1 MQLKK
6 CSSTIK
12 KSVQAVSM
20 ALAIG
25 IASTAS
31 ANCFLDKAVTG
42 WTGSL
47 TFHCDTDTD
56 LLDNPITFDV
66 SNGVKVSSIWGINAN
81 TRYTQ
86 TENHVEATAKL
97 WWPDAA
103 YILPANQAA
112 TLSFSPSNDNFAITN
127 FHIGTD
133 QPASKATIR
142 ITLPEKPDNISTD
155 VKPDITIYQGS
166 QKVVEINN
174 RDWGAIYHQEVSF
187 SGSSADFSVKV
198 ASINVDS
205 GADIGKAEPASF
217 RLSNGQTQQV
227 TISYE
232 QPEPKEQG
240 KISILAVAAGGS
252 TPIVAPNYT
261 ITKGGSI
268 ITNGQLNFS
277 AATVV
282 DSLDVANGYVLDT
295 PEFIDNGTQYV
306 PEGGETHPFSIAN
319 NQTTSVSIT
328 YDAKII
334 PSERLNFNVTGLPS
348 GANTTINLV
357 DGTNTKSIPV
367 HGNGSYN
374 ASVLQNGDTWQISA
388 STYNQYVANI
398 TPNSFVAN
406 TAENRIAV
414 NYQQQLEKKSISGY
428 WENWKEALK
437 APARTQNSDP
447 AYYSQDINPYTHV
460 FYAFLTLAKT
470 PNPDNPPNTYW
481 DSMAIY
487 ESMTA
492 DNVLTLMQKYP
503 DGTPDWERID
513 NWQRAK
519 IDALIQAVHQNNAK
533 FIWAIGG
540 WSDLQKTLRHD
551 QIDAFITQVVDLLK
565 LSGDGVDF
573 DWEHLSANPDIRTE
587 QLNTMA
593 EMLLKLHQAL
603 ATAGMQ
609 DKEVTFTTRFN
620 SFMQDSS
627 QYGFAKF
634 PSDGEGFV
642 IDQWLKSHGSSLSQV
657 ITRSNIMAYDVA
669 SNQMPNGQTWGLAVY
684 QDVYNTFTQHLNKNQ
699 IVMGFEPGGQAA
711 GGEWEGLQTDKSVID
726 MVQSTGYGGSM
737 FWAINQPQYTSSEVT
752 GLNADELASYSKS
765 IFDRS

>member
-66 SNGVKVSSIWGINAN
+66 SNGVKVISIWGINAN

-166 QKVVEINN
+166 EKVVEINN

-348 GANTTINLV
+348 GGNTTINLV

-367 HGNGSYN
+367 HGNGSYS

-388 STYNQYVANI
+388 STYNQYSASV
-398 TPNSFVAN
+398 TPNSFIAN
-406 TAENRIAV
+406 T
-414 NYQQQLEKKSISGY
+414 
-428 WENWKEALK
+428 
-437 APARTQNSDP
+437 D
-447 AYYSQDINPYTHV
+447 
-460 FYAFLTLAKT
+460 
-470 PNPDNPPNTYW
+470 
-481 DSMAIY
+481 
-487 ESMTA
+487 
-492 DNVLTLMQKYP
+492 
-503 DGTPDWERID
+503 
-513 NWQRAK
+513 
-519 IDALIQAVHQNNAK
+519 
-533 FIWAIGG
+533 
-540 WSDLQKTLRHD
+540 
-551 QIDAFITQVVDLLK
+551 TQVVSVSYAESTSKWPAHAIVGYVKAYGDPWTTQPDTTIDMIKAAISHGYNVFVYAFGGQDSNNTPNLAVFSAEVLAGLPAQLAAIHQAGHLAILSVGGGANNTFEAD
-565 LSGDGVDF
+565 LSGAKSTDAGTKMGEFLATQGFDGFDF
-573 DWEHLSANPDIRTE
+573 DVEHPNASATSTNLVSYINTMRAAFKAKTGRDLILTAAPQVSGWYGTGQWASGSAQFAEPMYTQDFVNKAKFDAFLIQTYNQYGGAQFGGLKGYNEGFLSMTFGLLSADTRKEIPGITPNAFVVPSGTKIVLGVPDFKDPSITDA
-587 QLNTMA
+587 QY
-593 EMLLKLHQAL
+593 QQGSCL
-603 ATAGMQ
+603 ATAMCSGVGLYKPSDINEDISQ
-609 DKEVTFTTRFN
+609 GQFN
-620 SFMQDSS
+620 DIQFGNLHQYP
-627 QYGFAKF
+627 QYGGLMTWIVN
-634 PSDGEGFV
+634 SD
-642 IDQWLKSHGSSLSQV
+642 
-657 ITRSNIMAYDVA
+657 AY
-669 SNQMPNGQTWGLAVY
+669 QGWTWVDGIK
-684 QDVYNTFTQHLNKNQ
+684 T
-699 IVMGFEPGGQAA
+699 AA
-711 GGEWEGLQTDKSVID
+711 
-726 MVQSTGYGGSM
+726 
-737 FWAINQPQYTSSEVT
+737 
-752 GLNADELASYSKS
+752 
-765 IFDRS
+765 